1 MINLN
6 NLYKFLLSRFIEKKE
21 FKKSIWVQNYLKIR
35 QNKYVNLYPNIASFA
50 FDRIGAN
57 IFVYGIYEKEI
68 LIGMLY
74 ALISSIIG
82 FILMTLVLSENN
94 SIVINIKNAY
104 QEGVIGKLISL
115 GAILN
120 LIVFYFFLNKKQDL
134 RAKGVLFTTIILAI
148 LTLILKP

>member
-1 MINLN
+1 LN
-6 NLYKFLLSRFIEKKE
+6 HK
-21 FKKSIWVQNYLKIR
+21 
-35 QNKYVNLYPNIASFA
+35 
-50 FDRIGAN
+50 
-57 IFVYGIYEKEI
+57 KEI

>member
-1 MINLN
+1 LN
-6 NLYKFLLSRFIEKKE
+6 HK
-21 FKKSIWVQNYLKIR
+21 
-35 QNKYVNLYPNIASFA
+35 
-50 FDRIGAN
+50 
-57 IFVYGIYEKEI
+57 KEI

-115 GAILN
+115 G
-120 LIVFYFFLNKKQDL
+120 
-134 RAKGVLFTTIILAI
+134 
-148 LTLILKP
+148 

>member
-1 MINLN
+1 MNH
-6 NLYKFLLSRFIEKKE
+6 K
-21 FKKSIWVQNYLKIR
+21 
-35 QNKYVNLYPNIASFA
+35 
-50 FDRIGAN
+50 
-57 IFVYGIYEKEI
+57 KEI

-120 LIVFYFFLNKKQDL
+120 LIVF
-134 RAKGVLFTTIILAI
+134 
-148 LTLILKP
+148 